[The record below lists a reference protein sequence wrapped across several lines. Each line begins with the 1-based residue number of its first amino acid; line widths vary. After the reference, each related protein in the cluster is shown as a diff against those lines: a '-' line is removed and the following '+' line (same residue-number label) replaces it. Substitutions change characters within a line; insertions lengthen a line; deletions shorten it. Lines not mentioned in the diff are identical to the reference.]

1 MKIGLVSG
9 IMKKREK
16 EVVSLTKMLKL
27 VFIPNF
33 MVLAVLALLPALL
46 ITNDNAF
53 INGLLEL
60 LASERD

>member
-1 MKIGLVSG
+1 MILGLVFG

-53 INGLLEL
+53 INGLIEL
-60 LASERD
+60 LGSENE

>member
-1 MKIGLVSG
+1 
-9 IMKKREK
+9 MKKREK

-27 VFIPNF
+27 VIIPNF

-53 INGLLEL
+53 ISGLIEL
-60 LASERD
+60 LSRENE